1 MRESRGHL
9 VPVSLAV
16 AALLVAVASG
26 LLRPLERA
34 FLDARTERFA
44 HAAASDVVVVEI
56 DGGTGRALERWP
68 WSRSIHAAL
77 VRRINA
83 AHPRAVFFDVDFSA
97 RSGHPEA

>member
-16 AALLVAVASG
+16 AAVLVAVASG

-34 FLDARTERFA
+34 FLDARTEHFA
-44 HAAASDVVVVEI
+44 HAAASDVAVAETHARPVR
-56 DGGTGRALERWP
+56 GLERWP
-68 WSRSIHAAL
+68 WSRGIHAAL

-97 RSGHPEA
+97 RSGD